1 VALLRPGELMKFTA
15 AMFIATALHAQFF
28 VPGREEMLRLTP
40 QNPFGRFEDG
50 RPKVPDALLEKVRT
64 LSVDDVYEA
73 LRVRKYT
80 NQFAGG
86 FEILRP
92 GVKLVGRAFT
102 AQYLPFRPDLD
113 DALQAAGKLKGVGP
127 RTTNKTIDLLQ
138 AGDVPVI
145 DLMGA
150 APGNNYGGDNL
161 HAALYGITKTGAVVE
176 GTIRDLE
183 GMHEFPTQIYYRQAR
198 PEAVADVSVLGI
210 NIPVRIGRAVVL
222 PGDVVL
228 GDRTGVVFIPPHLLE
243 EILRENK
250 K

>member
-1 VALLRPGELMKFTA
+1 MKLAAAALLA
-15 AMFIATALHAQFF
+15 AATLHAQFIM
-28 VPGREEMLRLTP
+28 PDRDGMARLTP
-40 QNPFGRFEDG
+40 KNPYGRFEDG
-50 RPKVPDALLEKVRT
+50 RPKVPDALLDKVRA
-64 LSVDDVYEA
+64 LSVDDVYEI
-73 LRVRKYT
+73 LRANKYP

-92 GVKLVGRAFT
+92 GVKLVGRALT

-113 DALQAAGKLKGVGP
+113 EALDASARQRGVGS
-127 RTTNKTIDLLQ
+127 RTTNNSIDLLRER
-138 AGDVPVI
+138 DVPVI

-161 HAALYGITKTGAVVE
+161 HAAIFGIARTGAVVE

-183 GMHEFPTQIYYRQAR
+183 GMFEFPTQIYYRQAR
-198 PEAVADVSVLGI
+198 PEAVANVSVVGI

-228 GDRTGVVFIPPHLLE
+228 GDRTGVVFIPPHLLDVV
-243 EILRENK
+243 LRENRTK
-250 K
+250 